1 MAETPKIEA
10 GQLEIGIINKRLE
23 RDLPRFRA
31 DYALELRESDA
42 NSATGERLA
51 TLARQAVPDAA
62 ALERQLQIQMGG
74 RTEQGDPGMIPP
86 AEINRFND
94 TRDRVQLLHEIR
106 IGNAAELQAL
116 LVDPVRGP
124 QIQAEIWAVIGQDPK
139 IQAEFAALPP
149 AVQRD
154 YMVSIISS
162 NETKMAINRALLQ
175 VGNSEGL
182 ARDGVEAAR
191 AAARAAEQEMLQAR
205 DRLNEVRL
213 RPARLDAEL
222 AHFETTVDPGTGAVT
237 EGPLLRQLNEAT
249 ATINALDG
257 DTGPVA
263 QMTEQLDILDKELT
277 GLREKSATLMSG
289 DAMRDPDA
297 AKQAAAQTQ
306 VDALQKRI
314 TDVEKR
320 RKKLLTDY
328 SAESR
333 KLGEAK
339 AKRAELEEKR
349 KKLQEEKAELPQ
361 RTKEA
366 EDEFRS
372 KQEAYRTAVEAQN
385 EAIDRQNKRRDDLQ
399 KEVQDALSRGVAETI
414 NNDVREITPKLL
426 AVEQKRID
434 DAAEQAKTDEER
446 RMVAIERAID
456 DRYRN
461 GTDRVNW
468 DNFRDDWDVFLNPAM
483 NIEDQ
488 VRATFITGDPAREAL
503 YDSNAE
509 FRKKVVDN
517 YKEKM
522 MKLRGVEPGG
532 NILWG
537 RTRLRPINEREG
549 QRIMASLGGEYL
561 DNLVNSNKA
570 VQEKLKQLKAAG
582 LGGGSFMGGR
592 FSDALK
598 KMPWGVAGIIL
609 AVVLGGVGLSAL
621 GAV

>member
-1 MAETPKIEA
+1 MAETPKIEHR
-10 GQLEIGIINKRLE
+10 QLEKGIIHKRLE
-23 RDLPRFRA
+23 AGMGTFRPE
-31 DYALELRESDA
+31 YARELRENDT
-42 NSATGERLA
+42 SAAGGERLA
-51 TLARQAVPDAA
+51 TLAGQAVPDGA

-74 RTEQGDPGMIPP
+74 RTEQGNPGMIPP
-86 AEINRFND
+86 AEMARFTD
-94 TRDRVQLLHEIR
+94 TRDRVQLLYDIR
-106 IGNAAELQAL
+106 IANQAELQAIL
-116 LVDPVRGP
+116 ADPVRGP
-124 QIQAEIWAVIGQDPK
+124 QVQAEIWAVIGRDPK
-139 IQAEFAALPP
+139 ILREFNALAPH
-149 AVQRD
+149 QQQE
-154 YMVSIISS
+154 YMASLIGS

-175 VGNSEGL
+175 VGNAEGL

-191 AAARAAEQEMLQAR
+191 AAARAAEQEMRQAR

-222 AHFETTVDPGTGAVT
+222 AHFETSVDPGTGNVQ

-277 GLREKSATLMSG
+277 GLREKSASLMSG
-289 DAMRDPDA
+289 EAMRDPDA
-297 AKQAAAQTQ
+297 AKQTAAQTQ

-328 SAESR
+328 STESR

-339 AKRAELEEKR
+339 AKRAELEAKR
-349 KKLQEEKAELPQ
+349 QALRDEKAGLPQ
-361 RTKEA
+361 KTKEA

-385 EAIDRQNKRRDDLQ
+385 DAIDRQSKRRDDLQ

-461 GTDRVNW
+461 GTDKVNW

-488 VRATFITGDPAREAL
+488 VRATFIAGDPAREAL

-537 RTRLRPINEREG
+537 RTRLRPINEVEG

-561 DNLVNSNKA
+561 DNLVSSNKA

-592 FSDALK
+592 FTDALK
-598 KMPWGVAGIIL
+598 KMPWGVAGIVL